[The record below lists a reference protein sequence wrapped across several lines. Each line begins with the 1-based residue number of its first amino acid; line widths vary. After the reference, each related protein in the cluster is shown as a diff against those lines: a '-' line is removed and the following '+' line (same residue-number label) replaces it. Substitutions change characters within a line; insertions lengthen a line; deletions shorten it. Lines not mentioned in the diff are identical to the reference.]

1 MARVSVS
8 YICQQCGSTFPK
20 WAGKCDDCG
29 AWNTLVEERKDA
41 TAGPSKQA
49 VGRRVAL
56 EPLQSA
62 KAAALL
68 PRMQSDISEFDR
80 VAGEVG
86 AEHFRRRSR
95 GIRRGLLHRA
105 HFSRLVLTRVRL
117 SLSRK
122 KSNNN

>member
-49 VGRRVAL
+49 FGRRVAL

-62 KAAALL
+62 KAAALVL
-68 PRMQSDISEFDR
+68 YTSLLGFFLINPRM
-80 VAGEVG
+80 
-86 AEHFRRRSR
+86 
-95 GIRRGLLHRA
+95 
-105 HFSRLVLTRVRL
+105 TRV
-117 SLSRK
+117 
-122 KSNNN
+122 